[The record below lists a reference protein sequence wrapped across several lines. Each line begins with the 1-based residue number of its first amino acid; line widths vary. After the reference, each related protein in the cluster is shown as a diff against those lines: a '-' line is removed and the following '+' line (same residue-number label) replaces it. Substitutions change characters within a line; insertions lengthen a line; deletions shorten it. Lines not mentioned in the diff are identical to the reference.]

1 VREPPPHTSLV
12 EMFENS
18 VARFG
23 GRPLF
28 GTRADGGPY
37 RFSTYAEVGARVDRA
52 RAGLAGLGIGAGDA
66 VGLIANNREEWAVV
80 AFAAYGRRAR
90 VVPMYLA
97 EREEVWRYILH
108 DAGVKVLFVA
118 GEELAARLAAW
129 VEAFPALRRV
139 LCLDGTGP
147 DSLAALERTGA
158 SAPVVSER
166 PAPDDIAQLIYTSGT
181 TAEPKGVLL
190 SHENL
195 CTNAWAGYLRFPEL
209 NEEGL
214 SLSIL
219 PWAHSYGQTGELNCF
234 LQFGGALAMMRS
246 VKTIPEDLAAAR
258 PTYLLAVPR
267 ILNRIHDGVRAQLD
281 ERGGLVRALFLDGL
295 EAARRRRS
303 AREAGRTD
311 PWASLRYHLADAV
324 VFRAVRKK
332 LGGRL
337 LGVLSGSATLNPEV
351 CWFFHDIGV
360 PVFDC
365 YGLTE
370 TSPAVTMNSTLG
382 FRPGSVGRPI
392 DGVRVVIEPVEGG
405 EGEDGE
411 IVVFGPNV
419 MRGYHRKPEATAAV
433 MTADGGF
440 RTGDRG
446 RLDADG
452 YLYVTGRIKEQFKL
466 ENGKYVFPAALEE
479 DIRRTPGVA
488 NAVVFGAGR
497 PYNVCLLVP
506 DLFALERWARERR
519 IDGSGAALLERAPVL
534 TALAAEIE
542 QRLREKYGSYE
553 IPRRWAWLPEDLSVE
568 GGTLTQTMK
577 LKRRVLQERY
587 AAQVEALYG

>member
-1 VREPPPHTSLV
+1 
-12 EMFENS
+12 
-18 VARFG
+18 
-23 GRPLF
+23 
-28 GTRADGGPY
+28 
-37 RFSTYAEVGARVDRA
+37 
-52 RAGLAGLGIGAGDA
+52 
-66 VGLIANNREEWAVV
+66 
-80 AFAAYGRRAR
+80 
-90 VVPMYLA
+90 
-97 EREEVWRYILH
+97 
-108 DAGVKVLFVA
+108 
-118 GEELAARLAAW
+118 
-129 VEAFPALRRV
+129 
-139 LCLDGTGP
+139 
-147 DSLAALERTGA
+147 
-158 SAPVVSER
+158 
-166 PAPDDIAQLIYTSGT
+166 
-181 TAEPKGVLL
+181 
-190 SHENL
+190 
-195 CTNAWAGYLRFPEL
+195 
-209 NEEGL
+209 
-214 SLSIL
+214 
-219 PWAHSYGQTGELNCF
+219 
-234 LQFGGALAMMRS
+234 
-246 VKTIPEDLAAAR
+246 
-258 PTYLLAVPR
+258 
-267 ILNRIHDGVRAQLD
+267 
-281 ERGGLVRALFLDGL
+281 
-295 EAARRRRS
+295 
-303 AREAGRTD
+303 
-311 PWASLRYHLADAV
+311 
-324 VFRAVRKK
+324 
-332 LGGRL
+332 
-337 LGVLSGSATLNPEV
+337 
-351 CWFFHDIGV
+351 
-360 PVFDC
+360 
-365 YGLTE
+365 
-370 TSPAVTMNSTLG
+370 MNSTLG

>member
-1 VREPPPHTSLV
+1 LVYHLALPKLFLLRGEIMATPGNVFSGTPLGLQSL
-12 EMFENS
+12 
-18 VARFG
+18 
-23 GRPLF
+23 
-28 GTRADGGPY
+28 Y
-37 RFSTYAEVGARVDRA
+37 
-52 RAGLAGLGIGAGDA
+52 GLA
-66 VGLIANNREEWAVV
+66 
-80 AFAAYGRRAR
+80 
-90 VVPMYLA
+90 LA
-97 EREEVWRYILH
+97 LS
-108 DAGVKVLFVA
+108 
-118 GEELAARLAAW
+118 GEGLAARLAGW
-129 VEAFPALRRV
+129 VESFPALVRV
-139 LCLDGTGP
+139 LCLDGDGP
-147 DSLAALERTGA
+147 DSLAALERAGA
-158 SAPVVSER
+158 AASVASER
-166 PAPDDIAQLIYTSGT
+166 PGPDDIAQLIYTSGT

-190 SHENL
+190 SHRNL
-195 CTNAWAGYLRFPEL
+195 CTNAWAGYRRFPEL
-209 NEEGL
+209 NERGL

-246 VKTIPEDLAAAR
+246 VSTIPEDMAAAR

-281 ERGGLVRALFLDGL
+281 DRGGIARALFLDGL
-295 EAARRRRS
+295 EAARRRRH

-311 PWASLRYHLADAV
+311 PWASLRYHLADAIA
-324 VFRAVRKK
+324 FRAVRKK

-337 LGVLSGSATLNPEV
+337 VGVLSGSATLNPEV

-392 DGVRVVIEPVEGG
+392 DGVRVLIDPVEGG
-405 EGEDGE
+405 AGEDGE
-411 IVVFGPNV
+411 IVVHGPNV
-419 MRGYHRKPEATAAV
+419 MRGYHAKPAATAAV

-479 DIRRTPGVA
+479 DIRRSAGVA

-497 PYNVCLLVP
+497 PFNVCLLVP
-506 DLFALERWARERR
+506 DLPALERWAQARR
-519 IDGSGAALLERAPVL
+519 LEGRGAALLERAPVL

-542 QRLREKYGSYE
+542 ATLRQKYGSYE
-553 IPRRWAWLPEDLSVE
+553 IPRRWAWLDADLSVE
-568 GGTLTQTMK
+568 DGTLTQTMK

-587 AAQVEALYG
+587 AEKVEALYR